1 MQDVETPVD
10 LHKSVDHLLNPY
22 NLSSHKKP
30 VHSSHSKNKPYHDE
44 HHHYSSSK
52 KVGEE
57 IVLPPITF
65 SPPRKKP
72 DQ

>member
-1 MQDVETPVD
+1 MQAVETPVN
-10 LHKSVDHLLNPY
+10 LHKSVENLLNPY

-30 VHSSHSKNKPYHDE
+30 VHSSLKKDKPYHDE

-57 IVLPPITF
+57 IVLPPITL

>member
-1 MQDVETPVD
+1 MKAVESPA
-10 LHKSVDHLLNPY
+10 HMRKSVDNLLNPY

-30 VHSSHSKNKPYHDE
+30 VHSSHSKNKMYQDD
-44 HHHYSSSK
+44 HHYSNK
-52 KVGEE
+52 IGEE